1 MPKKPA
7 RILDRRMATLARSDH
22 QFGVGAEVEEKT
34 EAEWEAEVED
44 FLAGIKHDE
53 PEQELKSN
61 PDETQSCTVIPFPL
75 PPSCVHSFLIHVRRS
90 TSVLAV
96 VGNRAWHSGIT

>member
-7 RILDRRMATLARSDH
+7 RILDRRMARSDH
-22 QFGVGAEVEEKT
+22 PFGVNVGAEVEEKT

-53 PEQELKSN
+53 
-61 PDETQSCTVIPFPL
+61 TQSCTVIPFPL
-75 PPSCVHSFLIHVRRS
+75 PPSCLHSFLIHEFPGA
-90 TSVLAV
+90 LQY
-96 VGNRAWHSGIT
+96 

>member
-7 RILDRRMATLARSDH
+7 RILDHRMARSDH
-22 QFGVGAEVEEKT
+22 PFGVNVGAEVEEKT
-34 EAEWEAEVED
+34 KAEWEAEVED

-53 PEQELKSN
+53 QELESN
-61 PDETQSCTVIPFPL
+61 PDETQSCTVMPFPL
-75 PPSCVHSFLIHVRRS
+75 PPSCFHSFLVHVRPS

-96 VGNRAWHSGIT
+96 VGNLALHSGIT